1 LKAPTTNTFDI
12 IIVGAG
18 PAGTACALAL
28 KDSGLKVAVLD
39 KHKFPRDKVCGDA
52 IPSRVPKVLRSIASE
67 IADEIKSFDK
77 KINTRGCRV
86 VAPNLQHVD
95 IFFKLDG
102 YISTRLDFDNK
113 MVEIMK
119 KFSSITFF
127 ENTPATD
134 IMITEEG
141 VEIKSEKNIF
151 FNSKLVIG
159 CDGAHSVIE
168 KKITATKMDPKHYTG
183 AVRAYYK
190 NISDTENEMM
200 EIHLL
205 KEYPAA
211 YLWIFPLQN
220 KMANVGFG
228 MLSEK
233 ISERKV
239 NLRKS
244 LLDIVSSH
252 PSLSKRFKNAEA
264 MDEVTG
270 YGLPMGSRRVKI
282 SGQRFMLCGDA
293 ASLIDPATG
302 EGIGNAMISGKFA
315 AEQAIKCFQQ
325 NNFSETFMKSYD
337 ENLFQSIGKELKQK
351 YFIQRTLGERAWLAN
366 AAITLA
372 SKNTFVKKWLQ
383 KMF

>member
-1 LKAPTTNTFDI
+1 LNSPSSNTFDI

-28 KDSGLKVAVLD
+28 KDSGLKIAVLE
-39 KHKFPRDKVCGDA
+39 KHTFPRDKVCGDA
-52 IPSRVPKVLRSIASE
+52 IPSRVPKVLRSISPE
-67 IADEIKSFDK
+67 IADEIKSFEK
-77 KINTRGCRV
+77 KITIRGCRV
-86 VAPNLQHVD
+86 VAPNLNTVD

-113 MVEIMK
+113 MAEIMK
-119 KFSSITFF
+119 KFSPVTLFEETSVSGIEITK
-127 ENTPATD
+127 D
-134 IMITEEG
+134 G
-141 VEIKSEKNIF
+141 VEIQSDNNILF
-151 FNSKLVIG
+151 HSKIVIG
-159 CDGAHSVIE
+159 CDGAHSVVE

-190 NISDTENEMM
+190 NIAGTEDEMM

-211 YLWIFPLQN
+211 YFWIFPLQH

-233 ISERKV
+233 ISEKKV

-244 LLDIVSSH
+244 LLDIVQTH
-252 PSLSKRFKNAEA
+252 LTLSKRFQTAESLG
-264 MDEVTG
+264 EITG
-270 YGLPMGSRRVKI
+270 FGLPMGSRRVKI
-282 SGQRFMLCGDA
+282 SGYRFMLCGDA

-302 EGIGNAMISGKFA
+302 EGIGNAMLSGKFA
-315 AEQAIKCFQQ
+315 AQQAIKCFEK
-325 NNFSETFMKSYD
+325 NNFSEGFTRQYD
-337 ENLFQSIGKELKQK
+337 ETLFNVIGKELKQK

-372 SKNTFVKKWLQ
+372 SKNKFVKRWLQ

>member
-1 LKAPTTNTFDI
+1 LNAPTTNTFDI

-77 KINTRGCRV
+77 KINTRGCKV

-102 YISTRLDFDNK
+102 YISTRVDFDNK
-113 MVEIMK
+113 MVEVMK
-119 KFSSITFF
+119 KFSSVTFF
-127 ENTPATD
+127 EKTSATD
-134 IMITEEG
+134 VLITEEG

-211 YLWIFPLQN
+211 YFWIFPLQN

-233 ISERKV
+233 ISEHKV

-366 AAITLA
+366 SAITLA
-372 SKNTFVKKWLQ
+372 SKNKFVKKWLQ
-383 KMF
+383 QMF